1 MIRLTD
7 EQWERI
13 RDHFPEEHI
22 ADGRPG
28 RKPIPTR
35 HVLEAVLWVLNT
47 GAQWHMLPQSYPNYK
62 TVHRRFQTWC
72 RNEVLRRVL
81 TDVANELRDRGA
93 LDEEE
98 CFIDASFI
106 MAKGGGAEIGATKRG
121 KGMKIMAI
129 VDRHGLPLSVS
140 THAANHHEVRLEQL
154 CFDFYM
160 IEAKPENLIGDRAYD
175 SDPLDEELRN
185 DGIEMIAP
193 HRANRSKPPTQ
204 DRRRLRYM
212 RRWLVERFFAWIQW
226 QRRILVRWEYYAQNF
241 LSSYS
246 SLASLSSSGDF
257 EIGSSYP
264 ARAAH
269 ARCGNARL
277 YELLAAREVE
287 VDVDGRSRKIIVHST
302 RRHLAAARN
311 LCG

>member
-13 RDHFPEEHI
+13 RDHYPEEHI

-28 RKPIPTR
+28 RKPIASR
-35 HVLEAVLWVLNT
+35 RVLEAVLWILNT

-62 TVHRRFQTWC
+62 TVHRRFQAWC
-72 RNEVLRRVL
+72 RDETLRRIL
-81 TDVANELRDRGA
+81 TDVANDLRDRGV

-98 CFIDASFI
+98 CFIDATFV
-106 MAKGGGAEIGATKRG
+106 MAKGGGAEIGPTKRG

-140 THAANHHEVRLEQL
+140 THAANHHEVRLVQL

-175 SDPLDEELRN
+175 SDPLDDELRR

-193 HRANRSKPPTQ
+193 HRCNRSKPPTQ
-204 DRRRLRYM
+204 DRRRLSRYM

-226 QRRILVRWEYYAQNF
+226 QRRILVRWEYHAHNF
-241 LSSYS
+241 LGFVQ
-246 SLASLSSSGDF
+246 LACLVILF
-257 EIGSSYP
+257 
-264 ARAAH
+264 
-269 ARCGNARL
+269 
-277 YELLAAREVE
+277 
-287 VDVDGRSRKIIVHST
+287 
-302 RRHLAAARN
+302 RRF
-311 LCG
+311 

>member
-1 MIRLTD
+1 MIWLTD

-13 RDHFPEEHI
+13 RNHFPEENI

-28 RKPIPTR
+28 RKPVATR
-35 HVLEAVLWVLNT
+35 RVLEAVLWILNT

-72 RNEVLRRVL
+72 CNEVLRRVL

-93 LDEEE
+93 LDEAE
-98 CFIDASFI
+98 CFIDATFV
-106 MAKGGGAEIGATKRG
+106 MAKGGGAEIGPTKRG

-140 THAANHHEVRLEQL
+140 THAANHHEVRLVQL

-175 SDPLDEELRN
+175 SDPLDEELRR
-185 DGIEMIAP
+185 DGVEMIAP
-193 HRANRSKPPTQ
+193 HRANRIKPPTQ
-204 DRRRLRYM
+204 DRRRLSRYM

-226 QRRILVRWEYYAQNF
+226 QRRILVRWEFHTQNF
-241 LSSYS
+241 LGFVQ
-246 SLASLSSSGDF
+246 LACLVILF
-257 EIGSSYP
+257 
-264 ARAAH
+264 RQF
-269 ARCGNARL
+269 
-277 YELLAAREVE
+277 
-287 VDVDGRSRKIIVHST
+287 
-302 RRHLAAARN
+302 
-311 LCG
+311 